1 MRDYV
6 YDGGQPYLWREGGYT
21 VIDNRYRHADRLGS
35 VAATTNASGAVT
47 AYADGPYGE
56 AQTWAKASQRRRR
69 AVELGAIGM
78 VSTYSPDN
86 ADGKGFSFSFGLGL
100 NGFIG
105 RSQSLLTS
113 NIKNGGK
120 WCLK

>member
-35 VAATTNASGAVT
+35 VAATTNSGGAVT
-47 AYADGPYGE
+47 AYADGAYGE
-56 AQTWAKASQRRRR
+56 PQTWAKANQRRRR

-78 VSTYSPDN
+78 VSTYS
-86 ADGKGFSFSFGLGL
+86 
-100 NGFIG
+100 
-105 RSQSLLTS
+105 RSSA
-113 NIKNGGK
+113 
-120 WCLK
+120 